1 MLATFE
7 VDRWLQQKRPAE
19 LHVSQPYQTG
29 CWSKLSARQGGD
41 VQHGDNSGAMT
52 WSLHTLNDVCWR
64 TRLAY
69 SNDTCC
75 SVGASCYYAG
85 LHPFCSPDLPAD
97 LGLGYPEQ
105 YVKKADDAAVGVEP
119 VAEAVIRVS
128 LMFTQSSS
136 ILSAVYAV

>member
-1 MLATFE
+1 
-7 VDRWLQQKRPAE
+7 
-19 LHVSQPYQTG
+19 
-29 CWSKLSARQGGD
+29 
-41 VQHGDNSGAMT
+41 
-52 WSLHTLNDVCWR
+52 
-64 TRLAY
+64 
-69 SNDTCC
+69 
-75 SVGASCYYAG
+75 
-85 LHPFCSPDLPAD
+85 LPAD